1 MSDWLT
7 AIDDDTQASVLVTVA
22 LVEGSG
28 PREAGAKMR
37 VTLDGQMDTIGGGH
51 LELRAVEIAKSM
63 LVTRDTH
70 ARIERFALGPSL
82 GQCCGGVVHLA
93 FEYVDAGLQALLAAL
108 RERRQ
113 QDSWRL
119 AALDGESASALFDAA
134 GSLIAGMPGQAP
146 DTFARERSTHV
157 AQGSEGRRWLVD
169 PCLAPRAHLT
179 LFGAGHVG
187 AAIVRALAYLP
198 CTITWVD
205 EREDMFSAALP
216 PGLPA
221 NVRIA
226 ATDTPEEFV
235 AMAPPGGSFLV
246 MTHSHALDQRL
257 TQAIMAR
264 EDAGWFG
271 LIGSHTKRKQF
282 EHRLQARGVPD
293 ERIAAMVCPIGMP
306 GIRNKAPAVIAA
318 SVACQLLMVWEEAAS
333 AAAAA
338 PLPLASASAP
348 PRRPT
353 RVATH
358 PL

>member
-7 AIDDDTQASVLVTVA
+7 AMEHDTQASVLVTVA
-22 LVEGSG
+22 MVEGSG

-51 LELRAVEIAKSM
+51 LELRAVEIAKTM
-63 LVTRDTH
+63 LATGNIV

-93 FEYVDAGLQALLAAL
+93 FEYVDASLTAVLAAL
-108 RERRQ
+108 RYRRQ

-119 AALDGESASALFDAA
+119 TALDGDAASALFDAA
-134 GSLIAGMPGQAP
+134 GSLLGGTAIQAP
-146 DTFARERSTHV
+146 DTFSRERSTHI
-157 AQGSEGRRWLVD
+157 AQDGKGRRWLVD

-187 AAIVRALAYLP
+187 AAIVRALAHLP
-198 CTITWVD
+198 CNVTWVD
-205 EREDMFSAALP
+205 EREDMF
-216 PGLPA
+216 PA
-221 NVRIA
+221 SVPDNVRLA

-235 AMAPPGGSFLV
+235 ALAPPGGSFLV
-246 MTHSHALDQRL
+246 MTHSHALDQCL
-257 TQAIMAR
+257 TEAIMAR

-282 EHRLQARGVPD
+282 EHRLQARGVSD
-293 ERIAAMVCPIGMP
+293 ERITAMVCPIGMP

-318 SVACQLLMVWEEAAS
+318 SVACQLLMVWEEAA
-333 AAAAA
+333 AAALAA
-338 PLPLASASAP
+338 PLRLASASAL

-353 RVATH
+353 RAATH